1 MDGDS
6 AHNITDKKAN
16 EQAQRD
22 IEEYQSCQG
31 KSRLDGQPI
40 HCNLL
45 ARCMK
50 GPRIDECDYHRQ
62 QGSDDTCNTPC
73 NECIVE
79 PPLRKESMVL
89 RTCTTRW

>member
-40 HCNLL
+40 HRNLL
-45 ARCMK
+45 AGCMK
-50 GPRIDECDYHRQ
+50 GACKHEDDHHRQ
-62 QGSDDTCNTPC
+62 QGSDHPC
-73 NECIVE
+73 NDTGNRCIVQ
-79 PPLRKESMVL
+79 PPLRKERALLS
-89 RTCTTRW
+89 TWATRL